1 MAVENDTTQ
10 NVEYNWPFLDIFATA
25 FFDKTGSGKQDHIRY
40 KDEGALKWWP
50 DYYLTKN
57 EIKELIEVE
66 FGPENSKIR
75 ISIPSK
81 IEDYL
86 NRIFGFD
93 YMEIAYQEWD
103 HANNCAIEKQICR
116 VIDREPGKVEFAEMP
131 LD

>member
-1 MAVENDTTQ
+1 MRKKAHYERCRDCKKSVRKLLEKFFGKVEINYDV
-10 NVEYNWPFLDIFATA
+10 NL
-25 FFDKTGSGKQDHIRY
+25 
-40 KDEGALKWWP
+40 
-50 DYYLTKN
+50 
-57 EIKELIEVE
+57 
-66 FGPENSKIR
+66 
-75 ISIPSK
+75 PSK

-93 YMEIAYQEWD
+93 YMEIAYKEWD